1 MTIFTIGLI
10 TIWVLMFLFVSYV
23 VLDYNFDISEIFKK
37 ILKQGLTKPKHHD
50 IIKTDKGKE
59 NKTMARTT
67 TRGWYFFEDGL
78 QVWVN
83 GFSRTEKRNY
93 IMKHGAIVR
102 FIPTN

>member
-1 MTIFTIGLI
+1 
-10 TIWVLMFLFVSYV
+10 
-23 VLDYNFDISEIFKK
+23 
-37 ILKQGLTKPKHHD
+37 
-50 IIKTDKGKE
+50 
-59 NKTMARTT
+59 MARTT
-67 TRGWYFFEDGL
+67 TKGWYFFEDGL